1 MSSKTIAGMDL
12 ALINHVKTLQQYGDK
27 LTILPDKHR
36 VMMKVLGPLYDANLK
51 LKMGLESVKD
61 TFGGAGKASTKAT
74 TAMEKGGKKANK
86 TLGSMVKTVG
96 LLGVVFA
103 PLTAALT
110 LTKGLFMGIV
120 ATLMP
125 FIGIVFG
132 VMAAV
137 MLLVAIFDQGGGSLR
152 AWLEDL
158 PLVGDAF
165 LLVQKGVDAVKG
177 ALGSID
183 WGGVK
188 QGLGDTGAKAK
199 EVFGPAWNAL
209 TAGLSDAIAGQ
220 VERIKALWETLKANI
235 TLPEMDTEGFFGA
248 ISAGMESAVN
258 VFFELYNSV
267 YDAIFGLL
275 TALVEQGVVQG
286 FIDGLTAMFD
296 GVMSFYDSIMGALDD
311 VGVGFGDI
319 MDALMGLWDY
329 FIGFLIDSGLMAYLA
344 EWMAYIGEVY
354 GFIAFIAGKIIAL
367 IIKVIAWAYPFI
379 APYYRMVINALGFV
393 LTPILLVMRTV
404 MTVIRVVM
412 ALLMGNT
419 DKAKQL
425 WGGIVDMWAKGWD
438 KMKGFAA
445 KAVNALIDFTSPLWK
460 GINAGIKL
468 ANKIP
473 GVNIKKIDY
482 QSWKFEKG
490 GVASGP
496 QSGYPV
502 ELHGTEAIVPLPD
515 GRSIP
520 VTMKG
525 MGSGGGGATNITI
538 NVSGVSGDGRKLA
551 RQISEEVARALRSR
565 SRGSGGISRGI

>member
-1 MSSKTIAGMDL
+1 MDL

-27 LTILPDKHR
+27 LTILPDRHR
-36 VMMKVLGPLYDANLK
+36 LWMKVLGPLYDANMK
-51 LKMGLESVKD
+51 LKMGLASVKD
-61 TFGGAGKASTKAT
+61 TFGGAGKAAGKAT
-74 TAMEKGGKKANK
+74 GVMEKGGKKANK

-165 LLVQKGVDAVKG
+165 GAVQGAVDKVKG
-177 ALGSID
+177 AFDKVDWEGS
-183 WGGVK
+183 K
-188 QGLGDTGAKAK
+188 QKIGGLGEKGK
-199 EVFGPAWNAL
+199 EVFGPAWTAL
-209 TAGLSDAIAGQ
+209 TAGIGDAVSNQ
-220 VERIKALWETLKANI
+220 VERVKALWETLKSNI
-235 TLPEMDTEGFFGA
+235 TLPEMDSESFFGS
-248 ISAGMESAVN
+248 ISAGMETTVN

-275 TALVEQGVVQG
+275 TALVEQGIVQG
-286 FIDGLTAMFD
+286 LIDGLTAMFD
-296 GVMSFYDSIMGALDD
+296 GIMSFYDSIIGAFDD
-311 VGVGFGDI
+311 LGIGFNDI
-319 MDALMGLWDY
+319 IDFVMGLWDY
-329 FIGFLIDSGLMAYLA
+329 LIDFLVDSGIFAFIGELIVYV
-344 EWMAYIGEVY
+344 GEVL
-354 GFIAFIAGKIIAL
+354 GFIAFVAGKIIAL
-367 IIKVIAWAYPFI
+367 IIKVIAWAYPYI
-379 APYYRMVINALGFV
+379 APYYRMIINALGFV
-393 LTPILLVMRTV
+393 ITPILLVMRTV
-404 MTVIRVVM
+404 MTVIRVIM

-425 WGGIVDMWAKGWD
+425 WGGIVGMWAKGWD

-460 GINAGIKL
+460 GLNAGIRL
-468 ANKIP
+468 ANNLP
-473 GVNIKKIDY
+473 GVNMSEIDY
-482 QSWKFEKG
+482 QGWKFEKG

-496 QSGYPV
+496 RSGYPV